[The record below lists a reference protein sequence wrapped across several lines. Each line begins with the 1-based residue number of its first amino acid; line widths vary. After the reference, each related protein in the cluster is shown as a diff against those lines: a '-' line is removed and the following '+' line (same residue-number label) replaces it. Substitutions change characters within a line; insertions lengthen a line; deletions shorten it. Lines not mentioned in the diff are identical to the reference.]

1 MWGIDMENQS
11 IDLLIMRAKLKN
23 GDPENIEKVA
33 TALRLDKQRDYQK
46 IILTSNP
53 QTLDFY
59 GYFYLNT
66 PKKLNP
72 IKAEAFLG
80 ESAKSFTDVE
90 ISRLVIQDSIDGY
103 SKELSPVNRYVVEMD
118 PEAGWQEEL
127 FAWYDQEHLPGLA
140 NVPGCVAAMRCINLD
155 HSPFSIAF
163 YDLINPEVLGCEPWL
178 KIRFTSW
185 SDRVRPHFTN
195 VRRTMLSLI

>member
-33 TALRLDKQRDYQK
+33 TALRLDKQHDYQK

-66 PKKLNP
+66 PEK
-72 IKAEAFLG
+72 IK
-80 ESAKSFTDVE
+80 
-90 ISRLVIQDSIDGY
+90 
-103 SKELSPVNRYVVEMD
+103 PVK
-118 PEAGWQEEL
+118 AGTFFHIVSL
-127 FAWYDQEHLPGLA
+127 FALDKTQHCSSYIRE
-140 NVPGCVAAMRCINLD
+140 MRPHTIT
-155 HSPFSIAF
+155 PR
-163 YDLINPEVLGCEPWL
+163 CEPYL
-178 KIRFTSW
+178 
-185 SDRVRPHFTN
+185 
-195 VRRTMLSLI
+195 

>member
-1 MWGIDMENQS
+1 MEIQLTN
-11 IDLLIMRAKLKN
+11 LLIMRAKLKN
-23 GDPENIEKVA
+23 EDPEGIGKVA
-33 TALRLDKQRDYQK
+33 TVLRQDKQRDFQK
-46 IILTSNP
+46 IILTSNT

-59 GYFYLNT
+59 GYFYLDI

-72 IKAEAFLG
+72 VKADAFLG

-90 ISRLVIQDSIDGY
+90 ISRLVIQDSIAGH
-103 SKELSPVNRYVVEMD
+103 SKELSPGNRYVVEMD

-140 NVPGCVAAMRCINLD
+140 SVPGCISATRCINLD
-155 HSPFSIAF
+155 HRPYSFAF
-163 YDLINPEVLGCEPWL
+163 YDLTNPEVLGCEEWL
-178 KIRFTSW
+178 KVRNTTW

-195 VRRTMLSLI
+195 VKRTMFNIF

>member
-1 MWGIDMENQS
+1 MEIQLTN
-11 IDLLIMRAKLKN
+11 LLIMRAKLKN
-23 GDPENIEKVA
+23 EDPEGIGKVA
-33 TALRLDKQRDYQK
+33 TVLRQDKQRDYQK
-46 IILTSNP
+46 IILTSNL

-66 PKKLNP
+66 PEKLNP
-72 IKAEAFLG
+72 VKADAFLG
-80 ESAKSFTDVE
+80 EGAKAFTNVE
-90 ISRLVIQDSIDGY
+90 ISRLVIQDSIEGY

-140 NVPGCVAAMRCINLD
+140 NVPGCIAAMRCINLD

-163 YDLINPEVLGCEPWL
+163 YDLINPGVLGCEPWL

-195 VRRTMLSLI
+195 VKRTMLNLI